1 MTLWFE
7 DVRAETVRVW
17 MSLPAT
23 MAAIGYDGFAVG
35 GDGRRKQG
43 YTRTSA
49 GDREAWQPAAERRS

>member
-1 MTLWFE
+1 
-7 DVRAETVRVW
+7 

-43 YTRTSA
+43 YARTSA